1 MNLWMNKIYENS
13 IARILG
19 RHEVDAEL
27 QELMSRYS
35 QSVYE
40 LSNTARA
47 DYQVLQAAIKSGN
60 VPDAQAALARLQ
72 SDNGTPML
80 PLPRQAQ
87 VPRRNLKRA
96 IRPRTA

>member
-1 MNLWMNKIYENS
+1 MKTILPVSSVGTKS
-13 IARILG
+13 I
-19 RHEVDAEL
+19 AEL
-27 QELMSRYS
+27 QALMSRYS

-72 SDNGTPML
+72 SDNRTLDSQAATPSSSSSPQPSSAHSL
-80 PLPRQAQ
+80 NA
-87 VPRRNLKRA
+87 
-96 IRPRTA
+96 TA